1 MDTTLDFDQENFDLY
16 EALKQ
21 IQPADALAYQAACDH
36 WNSLGKPLYSL
47 GLLEKTVS
55 RMAAVKG
62 DWRVT
67 ANKPGL
73 VIMCADNGVVAEGV
87 SQVGQDVTASVTKNF
102 TTGGTSVAV
111 MAKRAGVTLYP
122 VDIGVNAKL
131 DCPGLYNCKVA
142 MGTKNMVQQPAMT
155 KAEAERAIGV
165 GIQMVAKCVQQG
177 CDILA
182 TGEMGIGNTT
192 TSSAVLAV
200 LLDQPVERMTGKGSG
215 LTKAGME
222 RKKAAIT
229 RAIQVNKPNPQDP
242 LDVLAKVGG
251 LDIAG
256 LCGVF
261 LGGAIYHVPVLID
274 GVISAT
280 AALLAKRL
288 CPAAGDYM
296 LASHCSYEPAGQLVL
311 QALELRAPLQADMCL
326 GEGTGAVAFLPVLQL
341 ALTVYYEMGT
351 YAEANIDNYIELEEK
366 D

>member
-1 MDTTLDFDQENFDLY
+1 MDLY
-16 EALKQ
+16 EALKR
-21 IQPADALAYQAACDH
+21 ITPADEAAKQAACDH

-47 GLLEKTVS
+47 GLLEEAVS
-55 RMAAVKG
+55 RMAAIKG

-67 ANKPGL
+67 ADKPGL
-73 VIMCADNGVVAEGV
+73 IIMCADNGVVAEGV

-102 TTGGTSVAV
+102 TTRGTSVAV
-111 MAKRAGVTLYP
+111 MADRAGVGLFP
-122 VDIGVNAKL
+122 VDIGVNADL
-131 DCPGLYNCKVA
+131 NCPGLINRKVA
-142 MGTKNMVQQPAMT
+142 MGTKNMVNGPAMT
-155 KAEAERAIGV
+155 LDEAKRAIEV
-165 GIQMVAKCVQQG
+165 GIDMVGDCAG
-177 CDILA
+177 RGYDILA

-192 TSSAVLAV
+192 TSSAVLSV
-200 LLDQPVERMTGKGSG
+200 LLNRPAEEMTGKGSG

-222 RKKAAIT
+222 RKRNAIR
-229 RAIQVNKPNPQDP
+229 RAIELNRPNPKDA

-261 LGGAIYHVPVLID
+261 LGGALYHIPILID

-280 AALLAKRL
+280 AALLAKQI
-288 CPAAGDYM
+288 CPPAADYM
-296 LASHCSYEPAGQLVL
+296 LASHCSKEPAGELVL
-311 QALELRAPLQADMCL
+311 KALGLRAPLQADMCL

-351 YAEANIDNYIELEEK
+351 YADAHIDNYIELEEK

>member
-1 MDTTLDFDQENFDLY
+1 MDLFEV
-16 EALKQ
+16 LKQ
-21 IQPADALAYQAACDH
+21 IEPTDAAAYQAASDH

-47 GLLEKTVS
+47 GLLESSVS
-55 RMAAVKG
+55 RMAAIKG

-67 ANKPGL
+67 ADKPAL
-73 VIMCADNGVVAEGV
+73 IIMCADNGVVAEGV

-111 MAKRAGVTLYP
+111 MAKRAGVTLFP
-122 VDIGVNAKL
+122 VDIGVNSDL
-131 DCPGLYNCKVA
+131 DCSGLYVRKIA
-142 MGTKNMVQQPAMT
+142 MGTKNMTVEPAMT
-155 KAEAERAIGV
+155 RDEAVRAIEV
-165 GIQMVAKCVQQG
+165 GIEMVAKCVREG
-177 CDILA
+177 YDIVA

-200 LLDQPVERMTGKGSG
+200 LLNQPVERMTGKGSG
-215 LTKAGME
+215 LTRAGME
-222 RKKAAIT
+222 RKKAAINK
-229 RAIQVNKPNPQDP
+229 AIAVNQPDPNDP

-256 LCGVF
+256 LVGVF
-261 LGGAIYHVPVLID
+261 LGGALYHIPVLID

-288 CPAAGDYM
+288 CPAAGGYM

-311 QALELRAPLQADMCL
+311 EALELRAPLQADMCL
-326 GEGTGAVAFLPVLQL
+326 GEGTGAIAFLPVLQL

-366 D
+366 Y